1 MNQFQLMSIINSN
14 NRAFLQD
21 EYYDMRTS
29 KTEYLVHNSNL
40 VIKRRCKLYNNK
52 MGAGICERVNDLV
65 SKCTVYRS
73 FGEFVIVVI
82 TTETGTSH
90 KN

>member
-1 MNQFQLMSIINSN
+1 MSIMTC
-14 NRAFLQD
+14 ALQ
-21 EYYDMRTS
+21 
-29 KTEYLVHNSNL
+29 KLNKYLVHNSNL

-65 SKCTVYRS
+65 AKCTVYRS